1 MSEGNACPRCTA
13 SAARGV
19 SALYDGVMASSEQ
32 RRRWLVTGGA
42 GFLGANLGAFLDTHV
57 EAIAVTRTG
66 SVPRVFPSAVAG
78 DLARPEELAATIKD
92 LRPQV
97 VVHSA
102 AMASHQ
108 ACERDPES
116 AELINAKATGFLAK
130 ASEEVGARFVYI
142 STDAVFD
149 GQRGHYSED
158 DLPNPISIYGLT
170 KLRGEREA
178 ARATDALILRTNFFG
193 WSPSGTRSI
202 LEFFVNELSAGHAV
216 RGFTDFTTSSAYAQ
230 VLTQVVSELVAG
242 RAAGIFHVTSPDAL
256 TKYEFG
262 VAVAEE
268 FDLDPAL
275 ISPTRADI
283 DPPRFGDISLN
294 VAKVQ
299 TTLGRLL
306 PTLIEGI
313 SRAREDAPTLRDTLR
328 TRPTP

>member
-42 GFLGANLGAFLDTHV
+42 GFLGANLGAFLNTHV
-57 EAIAVTRTG
+57 DAIAVTRTG
-66 SVPRVFPSAVAG
+66 SVPRVFASSVAG
-78 DLARPEELAATIKD
+78 DLALPEELAATIRD
-92 LRPQV
+92 LRPHV

-102 AMASHQ
+102 AMASHE
-108 ACERDPES
+108 ACERDPAS
-116 AELINAKATGFLAK
+116 AELINAKATGTLAK

-158 DLPNPISIYGLT
+158 DSPNPTSVYGWT
-170 KLRGEREA
+170 KLRGEQEA
-178 ARATDALILRTNFFG
+178 AQATDALIIRTNFFG
-193 WSPSGTRSI
+193 WSPSGSRSI
-202 LEFFVNELSAGHAV
+202 LEFFVNELSAGRQV

-230 VLTQVVSELVAG
+230 ILAEVIGALIARQS
-242 RAAGIFHVTSPDAL
+242 AGIFHVTSPDAL

-268 FDLDPAL
+268 FDLDPTL

-283 DPPRFGDISLN
+283 HPPRNGDISLN
-294 VAKVQ
+294 VEKVQ
-299 TTLGRLL
+299 GAVGMTLL
-306 PTLIEGI
+306 PQREGI
-313 SRAREDAPTLRDTLR
+313 ARARRDAPALRDALR
-328 TRPTP
+328 EQATS